1 MDTEMVLKV
10 ALGVAA
16 VIFADALFVE
26 LRACAREAKRLITR
40 LGAYGDLPIVSLLAT
55 TEHDVERLNV
65 ALEALPPLL
74 ERGSC
79 ALTVLRTFGRE
90 RPERVTV
97 PAYFPNGVFPD

>member
-1 MDTEMVLKV
+1 MDVGLLLKV

-26 LRACAREAKRLITR
+26 LRAVVREGKRLIDR

-55 TEHDVERLNV
+55 TAHDVERLNV

-74 ERGSC
+74 ERGTC
-79 ALTVLRTFGRE
+79 ALTVLRTLGRE
-90 RPERVTV
+90 RPV
-97 PAYFPNGVFPD
+97 PAYFPNGMSPD